1 MAELTPENEA
11 VLVELVSTGRK
22 IEAIKLLRERA
33 GLGLKEAKDQIDA
46 LEASINRSVAGKV
59 AAPEKID
66 SLRTGAAMLPQEK
79 LAALSDL
86 VFQERKVEAIK
97 CYREWTRVDLKEAKD
112 QIAALEAA
120 LRMKAPEKFASPQP
134 KGCLIGILGLC
145 SLSIIY
151 WIAHA

>member
-33 GLGLKEAKDQIDA
+33 GLGLKDQIDA

-120 LRMKAPEKFASPQP
+120 LRMKAPEKFASPQR